1 MLLTCC
7 RGGAGG
13 GGAEEPVRLQ
23 AMVVFPPKDTI
34 WFALPATTHH
44 CNDGRSL
51 LLEAASP
58 LGSGMLVRLRYGD
71 TLVAGQYA
79 VMIPNDTAAP
89 RGAAVAVRYLIR
101 DVPHGFSFDSGAVDV
116 RRDGRTLRAHVEG
129 RGLEN
134 AIRIFATADYRGLPL
149 TGDTVPCLYRP

>member
-7 RGGAGG
+7 RGG
-13 GGAEEPVRLQ
+13 GGADEPVRLQ

-34 WFALPATTHH
+34 RFALPATTHR

-58 LGSGMLVRLRYGD
+58 RGSGVLVRLRYGD
-71 TLVAGQYA
+71 TLVAGQYP
-79 VMIPNDTAAP
+79 VIIPSDTTAQ
-89 RGAAVAVRYLIR
+89 RGATVAVRYLIR
-101 DVPHGFSFDSGAVDV
+101 EVAHGFSFDSGAVDV

-129 RGLEN
+129 RGVEN
-134 AIRIFATADYRGLPL
+134 AIRVFATVDYRDLPL
-149 TGDTVPCLYRP
+149 PGDTVPCLYQP

>member
-7 RGGAGG
+7 K

-34 WFALPATTHH
+34 RFALPATTRR
-44 CNDGRSL
+44 CDGSRSL

-58 LGSGMLVRLRYGD
+58 LGSGVLVRLRYGD
-71 TLVAGQYA
+71 TLVAGQYP
-79 VMIPNDTAAP
+79 VIIPSDTATL
-89 RGAAVAVRYLIR
+89 RGATVAVRYLIR

-134 AIRIFATADYRGLPL
+134 AIRVFTTADYRDLPL
-149 TGDTVPCLYRP
+149 TGDTVPCRYQP